1 MPAADARVDLPVPPE
16 LDPTPEGRLALVNGA
31 ELYYEIHGQG
41 DSDLVLLHGFFGSG
55 AIWHPWLHLLTQRH
69 RVILPDLRGHGRSS
83 NPSGVF
89 THRQAA
95 QDILALCEGLGVRRF
110 CGIGAS
116 TGGMTLLH
124 AALQAPEAIE
134 AMVLIYATTHFPES
148 ARRIMAHHD
157 PTKLTTAESAQETA
171 QRRTLHRRSDDQ
183 VRALWEQFYAF
194 RLDTEDMALTEGDL
208 ARIRARTLVVHGDR
222 DAFFP
227 VEIPVALYRGIPWAY
242 LWILPGW
249 GHGPLETHAEEILTL
264 GQRFLCGAWEGA

>member
-1 MPAADARVDLPVPPE
+1 MPSSPIRVDLPVPSE
-16 LDPTPEGRLALVNGA
+16 LDPTPEGRLALVNRA
-31 ELYYEIHGQG
+31 EMYYEIHGQG
-41 DSDLVLLHGFFGSG
+41 EENLVLLHGFFGSG
-55 AIWHPWLHLLTQRH
+55 AIWHPWLHLLTERY
-69 RVILPDLRGHGRSS
+69 RVILPDLRGHGRSN

-95 QDILALCEGLGVRRF
+95 QDILALCDGLGVGRF

-124 AALQAPEAIE
+124 AALQAPDRIE
-134 AMVLIYATTHFPES
+134 AMVLIYASTHFSES

-157 PTKLTTAESAQETA
+157 PAKLTPAEWAQEIA
-171 QRRTLHRRSDDQ
+171 QRRTLHRRSDEQ
-183 VRALWEQFYAF
+183 VRALREQFYAF
-194 RLDTEDMALTEGDL
+194 RLDTEDMALTDDDL

-222 DAFFP
+222 DALFP
-227 VEIPVALYRGIPWAY
+227 VEIPLALYRGIPWAY

-264 GQRFLCGAWEGA
+264 GQRFLCGAWSGS

>member
-1 MPAADARVDLPVPPE
+1 VPSSPIRVDLPVPSE
-16 LDPTPEGRLALVNGA
+16 LDPTPEGRLALVNRA
-31 ELYYEIHGQG
+31 EMYYEIHGQG
-41 DSDLVLLHGFFGSG
+41 EENLVLLHGFFGSG
-55 AIWHPWLHLLTQRH
+55 AIWHPWLHLLTERY
-69 RVILPDLRGHGRSS
+69 RVILPDLRGHGRSN

-95 QDILALCEGLGVRRF
+95 QDILALCDGLGVDRF
-110 CGIGAS
+110 CAIGAS

-124 AALQAPEAIE
+124 AALQAPDRLE

-157 PTKLTTAESAQETA
+157 PAKLTPAVWAQEIA
-171 QRRTLHRRSDDQ
+171 QRRTLHRRSDEQ
-183 VRALWEQFYAF
+183 VRALREQFYAF
-194 RLDTEDMALTEGDL
+194 RLDTEDMALTDDDL

-222 DAFFP
+222 DALFP
-227 VEIPVALYRGIPWAY
+227 VEIPLALYRGIPWAY

-264 GQRFLCGAWEGA
+264 GQRFLCGAWSGS

>member
-1 MPAADARVDLPVPPE
+1 MSPSDVRVDLPVPPE

-31 ELYYEIHGQG
+31 EIYYEIHGQG
-41 DSDLVLLHGFFGSG
+41 EGHLVLLHGFFGSG
-55 AIWHPWLHLLTQRH
+55 AIWHPWLHLLTERY
-69 RVILPDLRGHGRSS
+69 RVILPDLRGHGRSN

-95 QDILALCEGLGVRRF
+95 QDILALCDGLGVGRF

-124 AALQAPEAIE
+124 AALQAPDRLE
-134 AMVLIYATTHFPES
+134 AMVLIYASTHFPES

-157 PTKLTTAESAQETA
+157 PAKLTPAEWAQEIA
-171 QRRTLHRRSDDQ
+171 QRRSLHRRSDEQ
-183 VRALWEQFYAF
+183 VRALREQFYAC
-194 RLDTEDMALTEGDL
+194 RLDTEDMALTEADL

-222 DAFFP
+222 DALFP
-227 VEIPVALYRGIPWAY
+227 VEIPLTLYRGIPWAY

-264 GQRFLCGAWEGA
+264 GQRFLCGAWSG